1 MLLFATF
8 TDFLHI
14 RFLDVLDILLVALLI
29 YEMYTLL
36 KGTAAINILLGIVSI
51 FILWRLV
58 KAFEMELLTEILGAF
73 ISVGFIALI
82 IVFQPELRRFLLLL
96 GTPTFIHRNGS
107 RFLFW
112 KFAYRD
118 APTDIDPIIQA
129 CRRMALSKT
138 GALIVMA
145 RHNQLEEFTET
156 GELIDA
162 KISAQLIEN
171 IFFKNSPL
179 HDGALI
185 IIDNRMK
192 AARSILPVSANPE
205 LPSHMGLRHRAAVGL
220 TERSDAIAII
230 VSEQTGKIAYSLK
243 GKIYPNVEPAQLKQI
258 LEREFQLEG

>member
-1 MLLFATF
+1 MLLLTTL

-36 KGTAAINILLGIVSI
+36 KGTAAINILLGIASI

-96 GTPTFIHRNGS
+96 GTPTFIHRNGP

-118 APTDIDPIIQA
+118 TPTDIDPIIQA

-145 RHNQLEEFTET
+145 RHNQLDEFTET

-171 IFFKNSPL
+171 IFYKNSPL

-185 IIDNRMK
+185 IVDNRMK
-192 AARSILPVSANPE
+192 AARSILPVSANPD

-230 VSEQTGKIAYSLK
+230 VSEQTGMISYSLK
-243 GKIYPNVEPAQLKQI
+243 GKIYPNVEPAQLKQV
-258 LEREFQLEG
+258 LEREFQMEG